1 MPGLQHEMN
10 LAPPPIERPPRAPG
24 TQRPHPHIQGLP
36 GELRAARAHAT
47 PSLELAQVQERGYP
61 SLRGADGSDRTGE
74 ARPISGAT
82 SPTLVVSLPSS
93 SASTRTPSPGSL
105 GAASSRRW
113 SGAEMQVAPPVRWKW
128 QPRDAD
134 RQLRDRGEGAAH
146 LRGRRANLARI
157 REIQGL
163 SRQNSS

>member
-1 MPGLQHEMN
+1 MN

-82 SPTLVVSLPSS
+82 SPSLVVSLPSS

-113 SGAEMQVAPPVRWKW
+113 SGAEMQALLQQFPTVFLA
-128 QPRDAD
+128 
-134 RQLRDRGEGAAH
+134 RQLLQEKQDKAVTVLRSSNIRLH
-146 LRGRRANLARI
+146 LTIHPCAS
-157 REIQGL
+157 L
-163 SRQNSS
+163 SCSLCLSG